1 VTPRLFRHVL
11 GIEAKARLTYRAEFW
26 LGALAGFAADFGVA
40 WFLWVSVFA
49 TSGKE
54 AIGGRNLDGM
64 IFYYLTVILLAKIIR
79 GNRFENAASQ
89 DIYEG
94 TLNRYL
100 LFPAPYLWFKYA
112 QHLGMMAPAILE
124 IALFGGVAALFLD
137 LPPGMDVTLGTFGM
151 ALGAIAVGNLL
162 YFLMEFNLRLVAFWA
177 DNVWSLEV
185 AMWFCAS
192 ILGGWMLPLSVFPDW
207 ARGVMEL
214 LPFRFFFDFPARVL
228 LGEIAAG
235 DWARLM
241 ALGAVWCLVFGAI
254 GRLIWHR
261 GQLQYTGV
269 GI

>member
-1 VTPRLFRHVL
+1 MTPRLFRHVL
-11 GIEAKARLTYRAEFW
+11 GIEAKARFSYRTEFW
-26 LGALAGFAADFGVA
+26 LGALAGFAADFGVV
-40 WFLWVSVFA
+40 WFLWVAVFT

-54 AIGGRNLDGM
+54 MIGGRNLDGT
-64 IFYYLTVILLAKIIR
+64 IFYYLAVILLAKVVR
-79 GNRFENAASQ
+79 GNRFEGAASQ

-100 LFPAPYLWFKYA
+100 LFPAPYLWLKYA
-112 QHLGMMAPAILE
+112 QHLGMMVPALVE
-124 IALFGGVAALFLD
+124 IVLFGGVAVAFLD
-137 LPPGMDVTLGTFGM
+137 FPPGMHVTIGTVGM
-151 ALGAIAVGNLL
+151 ALGALAVGNLL
-162 YFLMEFNLRLVAFWA
+162 YFLMEFALRLVAFWA

-192 ILGGWMLPLSVFPDW
+192 ILGGWMLPLSVFPGW
-207 ARGVMEL
+207 AHGVMDL
-214 LPFRFFFDFPARVL
+214 LPFRFFFDFPARAL

-241 ALGAVWCLVFGAI
+241 ALGAGWCCVFGVI
-254 GRLIWHR
+254 GWLIWHR